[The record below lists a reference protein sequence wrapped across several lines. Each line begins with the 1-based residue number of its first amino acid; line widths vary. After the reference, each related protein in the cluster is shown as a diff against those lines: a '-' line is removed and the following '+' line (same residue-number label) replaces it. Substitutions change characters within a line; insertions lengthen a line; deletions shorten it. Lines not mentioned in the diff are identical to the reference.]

1 MMYLSF
7 YNLTEKPF
15 QISTDPKFLWLGEKH
30 REALASLKYGVLDN
44 KGFLLMT
51 GDVGTGKT
59 TLINALIKQL
69 GQEIICARVP
79 DPGLSLIDF
88 YNFIADAYQMGSAFS
103 SKGPFLIQFGE
114 FLNNAFA
121 RNKKVLLIVDE
132 AQRLPDDLL
141 EEVRVLS
148 NILAHGQQ
156 INIFFVGQNEFNDSL
171 LRVENRALRN
181 RITITYNI
189 EPLTE
194 EETRQ
199 YIQNRLSVAG
209 SQKEIFLPDAIQQIF
224 AFSDGNPRRINILC
238 DLALLTGYVQE
249 APQINA
255 AIIAE
260 CAQEVSIP
268 MLTVVNN
275 SEPTAKNTANKPS
288 NTPQPLPTT
297 NTVMPQTHA
306 DEDSGKRS
314 AYKLFIFALIPLL
327 LILVAYLFFA
337 QPFKL
342 LSSIRSTDNHTPA
355 AVVPANSKM
364 VPHATENVSEP
375 EKLNTPSEGKRL
387 IDHQTDNTQDQSWHQ
402 SDRPLGQAPIGN
414 PPPFMASQ
422 KKIEPSSTN
431 AFGSKARINGLPA
444 KNQTG
449 DALPPD
455 PSKLID
461 LILKQPPKE

>member
-88 YNFIADAYQMGSAFS
+88 YNFIADAYQMGAAFS
-103 SKGPFLIQFGE
+103 SKGPFLIQFGK

-209 SQKEIFLPDAIQQIF
+209 SQKEIFLPDAIQQIS

-275 SEPTAKNTANKPS
+275 SEPTAKNTANKP
-288 NTPQPLPTT
+288 
-297 NTVMPQTHA
+297 
-306 DEDSGKRS
+306 
-314 AYKLFIFALIPLL
+314 
-327 LILVAYLFFA
+327 
-337 QPFKL
+337 
-342 LSSIRSTDNHTPA
+342 
-355 AVVPANSKM
+355 
-364 VPHATENVSEP
+364 
-375 EKLNTPSEGKRL
+375 
-387 IDHQTDNTQDQSWHQ
+387 
-402 SDRPLGQAPIGN
+402 
-414 PPPFMASQ
+414 
-422 KKIEPSSTN
+422 
-431 AFGSKARINGLPA
+431 
-444 KNQTG
+444 
-449 DALPPD
+449 
-455 PSKLID
+455 
-461 LILKQPPKE
+461 